1 MSKKKLSLMRKV
13 MISVIFVIVG
23 LLAGYFYYKYFG
35 CKTGCAITSNP
46 VLTMLYTGFM
56 GYLIS
61 TFFPS

>member
-1 MSKKKLSLMRKV
+1 MSKKKLSLVRKV

-23 LLAGYFYYKYFG
+23 LLASYFYYKYFG
-35 CKTGCAITSNP
+35 CKTGCTITSNP

-61 TFFPS
+61 TFYTS